1 MANTKPDAA
10 QITYQAAGTGSQV
23 RTVDSKLGDSVSVFD
38 FMTSAQITAV
48 KTNTWT
54 TEVPDVTAAWS
65 LEMDD
70 KWQGKLFRPIIDFLF
85 SLLQKDHC
93 RKCWLEE
100 QRWMS

>member
-1 MANTKPDAA
+1 MTLRILRILIALDIFVFALLT
-10 QITYQAAGTGSQV
+10 
-23 RTVDSKLGDSVSVFD
+23 LGGAKRNE
-38 FMTSAQITAV
+38 TISA
-48 KTNTWT
+48 
-54 TEVPDVTAAWS
+54 AAWS

-100 QRWMS
+100 QRWMP